1 MVVVMDDK
9 NNVYFY
15 SKVSLEEEEKK
26 CLNIRIRGRSN
37 DVSRDYYFG
46 NRYDGVL

>member
-15 SKVSLEEEEKK
+15 SKVSLEDEEKK

-46 NRYDGVL
+46 NRYD